1 MRNHDFGMVMAL
13 ALTLAACAG
22 HPNDSALESRFRAHR
37 HAFVALASMAEEDS
51 QLTRIAP
58 DFTWLVE
65 DVSWPRPNVGL
76 SPERWDSY
84 RALFKETGASHGV
97 FRRQG
102 APGVFLIASA
112 EGIAGRG
119 SSKGYV

>member
-1 MRNHDFGMVMAL
+1 
-13 ALTLAACAG
+13 
-22 HPNDSALESRFRAHR
+22 
-37 HAFVALASMAEEDS
+37 MAEEDS

-58 DFTWLVE
+58 DFTWLVD

-119 SSKGYV
+119 SSKGYVFARVPLEPILASLDGSVAGVKREALAYKRIEPDWYLY